1 MQVCLPT
8 KNDLMMSLTIFITF
22 NIEHSDEFSWN
33 VKFFISSKCLKHI
46 SKQAPYMNSFIKHD
60 VGLPC
65 VYFLIISFY
74 IFLFFSLLNI
84 CI

>member
-33 VKFFISSKCLKHI
+33 VKFFISSKCLKHF
-46 SKQAPYMNSFIKHD
+46 QAGPVHEFLIKHD